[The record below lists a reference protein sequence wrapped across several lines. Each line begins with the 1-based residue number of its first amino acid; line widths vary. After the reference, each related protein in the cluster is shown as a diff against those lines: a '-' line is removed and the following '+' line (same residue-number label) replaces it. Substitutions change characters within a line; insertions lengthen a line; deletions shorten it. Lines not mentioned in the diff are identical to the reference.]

1 MQKYPL
7 EKVVLIILQSQRGE
21 AFLLHKFALKSELGE
36 LFTSLKLFPFME
48 RGSVSD
54 LNTATNNGY
63 YNLTGSVSNFP
74 IENMWTTM
82 LVIGGAYKIQVVFN
96 VTNDI
101 SELYIRK
108 YYLSD
113 NTFTKWKIFT

>member
-1 MQKYPL
+1 M
-7 EKVVLIILQSQRGE
+7 ILTKNR
-21 AFLLHKFALKSELGE
+21 ELGG